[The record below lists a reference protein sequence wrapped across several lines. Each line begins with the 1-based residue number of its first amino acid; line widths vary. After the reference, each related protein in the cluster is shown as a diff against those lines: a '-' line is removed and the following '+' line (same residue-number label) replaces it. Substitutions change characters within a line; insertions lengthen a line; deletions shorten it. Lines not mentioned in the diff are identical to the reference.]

1 MHWTNHS
8 FMQKLPMLFPLILI
22 LCYMPFCT
30 GIHDREKQNIGSEQ
44 SDEEP
49 ACAEILITNP
59 GELVNAEF
67 IDNSSTKL
75 WRSLSYKT
83 EKFEGLML
91 CEGGGPDLP
100 SVPVPIRMK
109 GKYRIHLG
117 IYNGFGC
124 PQVQVRL
131 SRDMR
136 MQEISLRETCLDDV
150 RNSSNTVY
158 EVYWKEADLTGQDLI
173 LGSNKDPSIKPG
185 GLAYVRLE
193 PIEKLADSI
202 DRPPL
207 VITNDGH
214 GIFGIQEHRTPED
227 LTSHFESI
235 PENSNLIMLIWGMG
249 VGDMCN
255 YPTKVGTYTPSPE
268 FINPSDALVSK
279 NMKQWLTKGWNSM
292 EVMRKYTMER
302 GWEFQVYIRMQ
313 GFGTLYPFD
322 QHIKSD
328 FFNSHPRYHCLDREG
343 SSVSRLSYA
352 YPEVQ
357 MHMINLIKEMLEY
370 HPDGISLCFVRGI
383 PMVLYEPVMVEG
395 FKIKYGL
402 DPRDLS
408 ETDSRWLDY
417 QASVIT
423 EFLKK
428 VKSTLHADQR
438 LSVIVPGNGWDCRRW
453 GLDIPNW
460 VEERI
465 IDDLIPVGQ
474 YFDKRDI
481 HRDAPDSL
489 DFEYFVKL
497 KGRNN
502 IRLIPMTY
510 TWQMFNNDYSGWLQ
524 LQYRFF
530 ESGADAY
537 CVWDGSGEPVFDK
550 INNIGYSK
558 ESEGIHK
565 TIYKRIHLISLQGYR
580 VDRYHYFEGV

>member
-1 MHWTNHS
+1 MHRTIHS
-8 FMQKLPMLFPLILI
+8 FMHKLPLFFPLIMIMCCML
-22 LCYMPFCT
+22 FCNR
-30 GIHDREKQNIGSEQ
+30 IQDNE
-44 SDEEP
+44 DEEQT
-49 ACAEILITNP
+49 CAELLITNP
-59 GELVNAEF
+59 GELVDAEL

-75 WRSLSYKT
+75 WRSISYKT
-83 EKFEGLML
+83 EKFEGMML

-100 SVPVPIRMK
+100 SVPVPIGIK

-124 PQVQVRL
+124 PQVKVRL
-131 SRDMR
+131 SRDTCI
-136 MQEISLRETCLDDV
+136 QEISLRETCRDDV

-158 EVYWKEADLTGQDLI
+158 EVYWKDADLTGQDLI
-173 LGSNKDPSIKPG
+173 VESNNDPSIKPG

-193 PIEKLADSI
+193 PIEKISTPRDN
-202 DRPPL
+202 PPL

-235 PENSNLIMLIWGMG
+235 PEHSNLSMLIWGMG

-255 YPTKVGTYTPSPE
+255 YPTKVGTYPPYHE
-268 FINPSDALVSK
+268 FLNPSDLMISK
-279 NMKQWLTKGWNSM
+279 NMKRWLEKGWNSL
-292 EVMRKYTMER
+292 EVMRKYTMDR

-322 QHIKSD
+322 QYIKSD
-328 FFNSHPRYHCLDREG
+328 FFNNHPQYHCLDREG
-343 SSVSRLSYA
+343 SKVSRLSYA

-357 MHMINLIKEMLEY
+357 IHMINLIKEILEY
-370 HPDGISLCFVRGI
+370 QPDGISLCFVRGV
-383 PMVLYEPVMVEG
+383 PMVLYEPIMVEG
-395 FKIKYGL
+395 FKMKYGL
-402 DPRDLS
+402 NPRDLS

-428 VKSTLHADQR
+428 VKNTLRADQR
-438 LSVIVPGNGWDCRRW
+438 LSVIVPGNERDCKRW
-453 GLDIPNW
+453 GLDISDW
-460 VEERI
+460 VEERL

-481 HRDAPDSL
+481 HRDAPDRL
-489 DFEYFVKL
+489 DFDYFVQL

-502 IRLIPMTY
+502 IRLIPMFY
-510 TWQMFNNDYSGWLQ
+510 TWQMFDNDYSGWLQ
-524 LQYRFF
+524 LLYHFF

-537 CVWDGSGEPVFDK
+537 CVWDGSWEPVFEK
-550 INNIGYSK
+550 INNIGYGI
-558 ESEGIHK
+558 ENEGIHK
-565 TIYKRIHLISLQGYR
+565 TRFKRINLISLQGYR